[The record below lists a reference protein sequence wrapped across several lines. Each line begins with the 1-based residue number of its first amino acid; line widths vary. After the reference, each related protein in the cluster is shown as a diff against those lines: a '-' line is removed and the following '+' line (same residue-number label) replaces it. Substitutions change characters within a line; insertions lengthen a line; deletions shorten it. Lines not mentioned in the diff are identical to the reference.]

1 MTTITTVLLCIIGM
15 LFGWTLAL
23 REEAKQWKV
32 YANKLQKDYIKQ
44 LQEKRPMYTERVGG
58 DPVFVL
64 GEDNLKKEDT
74 VHAESAI
81 DTSGTAAEVRVS
93 E

>member
-44 LQEKRPMYTERVGG
+44 LQGRRNSQRGG
-58 DPVFVL
+58 RLMFLTLPV
-64 GEDNLKKEDT
+64 K
-74 VHAESAI
+74 SIAI
-81 DTSGTAAEVRVS
+81 VS
-93 E
+93 